1 VKTPAGKFLPGTGQH
16 TAILTIP
23 SELEGLKP
31 HELHRSVRVD
41 TKGSHRLVAKA
52 KLPAWPGP
60 KHRGSKQ
67 LHPEAATLN
76 DTKLEMPQRAT
87 LRAN

>member
-1 VKTPAGKFLPGTGQH
+1 VETPAGKFLPGTGQH

-31 HELHRSVRVD
+31 HELHRSVRVE

-60 KHRGSKQ
+60 KHRGSISDPGCPPPPIN
-67 LHPEAATLN
+67 LG
-76 DTKLEMPQRAT
+76 TKT
-87 LRAN
+87 V

>member
-1 VKTPAGKFLPGTGQH
+1 VKKMKLHILYDDVGNVGAICHVETPAGKFLPGKGQH

-31 HELHRSVRVD
+31 HELHRSVRVE

-52 KLPAWPGP
+52 K
-60 KHRGSKQ
+60 
-67 LHPEAATLN
+67 
-76 DTKLEMPQRAT
+76 
-87 LRAN
+87 